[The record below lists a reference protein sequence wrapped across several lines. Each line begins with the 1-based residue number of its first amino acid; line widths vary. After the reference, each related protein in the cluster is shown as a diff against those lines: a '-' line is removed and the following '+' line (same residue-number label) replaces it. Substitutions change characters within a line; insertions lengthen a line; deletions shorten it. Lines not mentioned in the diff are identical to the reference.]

1 MKEYVIKNVYTV
13 GAGKWMEAAWLY
25 GGKAKATKCHH
36 YNTCDVVMRIPDNV
50 PIKKLMDYVKY
61 CR

>member
-1 MKEYVIKNVYTV
+1 MKEYV